1 MREFNY
7 ILISENTFSSEN
19 PLDIINSNI
28 SVVNYLRNSEV
39 GDDELHPD
47 AFASYCVDYYLN
59 LLETE
64 GLAAFIWKSKWDL
77 DLVEIIHAGL
87 TAMEAKEH
95 LDYFEKQMR
104 RVKAF
109 SNIKLKK
116 FFELDLGK
124 EKETTSLLEDNSFKE
139 ITEDLRA
146 LNSSWLK
153 THPDLKVVSLEE
165 MQSIITGFLDS
176 DSE

>member
-7 ILISENTFSSEN
+7 ILISEATFNSGSIQ
-19 PLDIINSNI
+19 DILNSNI

-59 LLETE
+59 IVETE
-64 GLAAFIWKSKWDL
+64 GLPAFIWKSKWDL
-77 DLVEIIHAGL
+77 DLIDIIHSGL
-87 TAMEAKEH
+87 SAMEAKEH
-95 LDYFEKQMR
+95 LEYFEKQMR

-116 FFELDLGK
+116 FFESDFGK
-124 EKETTSLLEDNSFKE
+124 EKETTSLLEDSSFKE
-139 ITEDLRA
+139 ITEDLRT
-146 LNSSWLK
+146 LNATWLK
-153 THPDLKVVSLEE
+153 SHPDLNVVSLEE
-165 MQSIITGFLDS
+165 MQSIITEFLA
-176 DSE
+176 

>member
-7 ILISENTFSSEN
+7 ILISEGAFNTN
-19 PLDIINSNI
+19 VAQDILNSNI
-28 SVVNYLRNSEV
+28 SVVNYLRSSEV

-59 LLETE
+59 LVESE
-64 GLAAFIWKSKWDL
+64 GLASFIYKSKWDL
-77 DLVEIIHAGL
+77 DLIEIIHAGL

-95 LDYFEKQMR
+95 LEYFEKQMR

-116 FFELDLGK
+116 FFDAQLGK
-124 EKETTSLLEDNSFKE
+124 EKETMTLLEDNSFKD
-139 ITEDLRA
+139 ISEDLRA
-146 LNSSWLK
+146 LNATWLK
-153 THPDLKVVSLEE
+153 SHPDLKVVSLEE
-165 MQSIITGFLDS
+165 MQSIITDFI
-176 DSE
+176 E

>member
-7 ILISENTFSSEN
+7 ILISEGAFNTN
-19 PLDIINSNI
+19 VAQDILNSNI
-28 SVVNYLRNSEV
+28 SVVNYLRSSEV

-59 LLETE
+59 AVEAE
-64 GLAAFIWKSKWDL
+64 GLASFIYNSKWDL
-77 DLVEIIHAGL
+77 DLIEIIHAGL

-95 LDYFEKQMR
+95 LEYFEKQMR

-116 FFELDLGK
+116 FFDAQLGK
-124 EKETTSLLEDNSFKE
+124 EKETMTLLEDNSFKD
-139 ITEDLRA
+139 ISEDLRA
-146 LNSSWLK
+146 LNATWLK
-153 THPDLKVVSLEE
+153 SHPDLKVVSLEE
-165 MQSIITGFLDS
+165 MQSIIS
-176 DSE
+176 DFIE

>member
-7 ILISENTFSSEN
+7 ILISETTFNEGSAQ
-19 PLDIINSNI
+19 DILNSNI

-59 LLETE
+59 TVESE
-64 GLAAFIWKSKWDL
+64 GLPAFIWKSKWDL
-77 DLVEIIHAGL
+77 DLIDIIHSGL
-87 TAMEAKEH
+87 TAMQAKEH
-95 LDYFEKQMR
+95 LEYFEKQIR

-116 FFELDLGK
+116 FFESDFGK
-124 EKETTSLLEDNSFKE
+124 EKQTISLLEDNSFKE
-139 ITEDLRA
+139 ITEDLRV
-146 LNSSWLK
+146 LNSEWLK
-153 THPDLKVVSLEE
+153 SHPDLNVVSLEE
-165 MQSIITGFLDS
+165 MQSIITEFIA
-176 DSE
+176 

>member
-7 ILISENTFSSEN
+7 ILISETTFTSGSAQ
-19 PLDIINSNI
+19 DILNSNI

-59 LLETE
+59 IIETE
-64 GLAAFIWKSKWDL
+64 GLASFTWKSKWDL
-77 DLVEIIHAGL
+77 DLIEIIHSGL
-87 TAMEAKEH
+87 AAMEAKEH

-116 FFELDLGK
+116 FFETDFGK
-124 EKETTSLLEDNSFKE
+124 EKETTSLLDDSTFKD
-139 ITEDLRA
+139 IQEDLRA
-146 LNSSWLK
+146 LNSTWLK
-153 THPDLKVVSLEE
+153 SHPDLKVVSLEE
-165 MQSIITGFLDS
+165 MQEIITEFIS
-176 DSE
+176 

>member
-7 ILISENTFSSEN
+7 ILISEGAFSTN
-19 PLDIINSNI
+19 VPQDILNSNI
-28 SVVNYLRNSEV
+28 SVVNYLRSSEV

-59 LLETE
+59 TVETE
-64 GLAAFIWKSKWDL
+64 GLASFIYKSKWDL
-77 DLVEIIHAGL
+77 DLIEIIHAGL

-95 LDYFEKQMR
+95 LEYFEKQMR

-116 FFELDLGK
+116 FFDAPLGK
-124 EKETTSLLEDNSFKE
+124 EKETTTLLEDNSFKD
-139 ITEDLRA
+139 ISEDLRT
-146 LNSSWLK
+146 LNATWLK
-153 THPDLKVVSLEE
+153 SHPDLKVVSLEE
-165 MQSIITGFLDS
+165 MQSIITDFI
-176 DSE
+176 E